1 MRNTMF
7 FILTMYAAVAL
18 AQWGNSATESLW
30 VNTADEY
37 YYSFD
42 VQQAHNGNTWF
53 YMDYAPDAH
62 CVQLYDSTGVAL
74 LGDKWMLVSNYPDRI
89 TGYVNNNLF
98 VDREGKHPT
107 KHTLKSIKS
116 QYYSKH
122 TDKFEQL
129 LK

>member
-1 MRNTMF
+1 MF
-7 FILTMYAAVAL
+7 FILTMYAAVAP

-98 VDREGKHPT
+98 VDREGNAIVVVSDLRHAPAN
-107 KHTLKSIKS
+107 
-116 QYYSKH
+116 
-122 TDKFEQL
+122 TDWGTYTAYKISL
-129 LK
+129 TG

>member
-1 MRNTMF
+1 MF

-89 TGYVNNNLF
+89 TGYVIG
-98 VDREGKHPT
+98 VPTQPT
-107 KHTLKSIKS
+107 KYRKPAKCCGVRMVFRLMEAMVLISMPVWVLRS
-116 QYYSKH
+116 
-122 TDKFEQL
+122 
-129 LK
+129 